1 MANRFHQFASSFVK
15 IFKVKSIQ
23 FTITVSLTLIIA
35 IVLLF
40 VGVMYQR
47 FSQTAEQNAELNT
60 QQIVDQVRFNLE
72 DYLRNMSDLFAV
84 AHQKIE
90 GNQNTSMTRLTDQLS
105 TILDTRNDIVSLTLF
120 TDKGGLVTS
129 LPSVELRKNTD
140 WTQQSWFKSAMENKN
155 HLSFSQPHVQNL
167 YKGQYKWVVSMSKS
181 ITFYQNNQK
190 IDGVLLIDVNFKTID
205 NLCQRVSLGKKG
217 YVYIIDESAGNIVY
231 HPQQQLIYIGLKFE
245 NVEQALKYTYGSFA
259 DNSHGDKRLI
269 TVRTVNNIGWKIIGV
284 SYKDEIVTTQQEI
297 RTFIVWLLIVVLVFV
312 LLISAFMSTKISRPI
327 RKLKTSMEQ
336 VEQGDFNISIH
347 IKGTDEVEQLSR
359 RFNIMVARIRQ
370 LMDQII
376 GEQEA
381 KRKYEFEVLQAQ
393 INPHFLYNTLN
404 SIVRM
409 VGTGKNEDVIT
420 SITSLSKLFR
430 ISLSRGKAIIT
441 VEEELEHI
449 RNYLILQ
456 KIRYKNKFDYVIDVE
471 DEVLPY
477 LTIKLILQP
486 IVENAIYHGI
496 EFMPSGGLI
505 QISARIEAGKI
516 LFQVRDNGVGIPPQ
530 MLQTILSGQVKSD
543 KGSGV
548 GFKNVHERIKLFHGP
563 DYGLEIESEP
573 DEGTCVS
580 IWMPLMK
587 EERIG

>member
-1 MANRFHQFASSFVK
+1 MADLFRKIASSIVK
-15 IFKVKSIQ
+15 VFKVKSIQ
-23 FTITVSLTLIIA
+23 FTITLSLTLITA

-40 VGVMYQR
+40 VGIMYQK
-47 FSQTAEQNAELNT
+47 FSQTAEQNAELST
-60 QQIVDQVRFNLE
+60 EQIVDQVRFNLE
-72 DYLRNMSDLFAV
+72 DYLRDMSDLFAL
-84 AHQKIE
+84 AHQKISNN
-90 GNQNTSMTRLTDQLS
+90 GNTPMPRLSEQLA
-105 TILDTRNDIVSLTLF
+105 TILDTRKDIVSLTLF
-120 TDKGGLVTS
+120 TNKGELAAS
-129 LPSVELRKNTD
+129 LPSLELRKTTD
-140 WTQQSWFKSAMENKN
+140 WTQMSWFKSALENTN

-181 ITFYQNNQK
+181 ISFYQNNQR

-245 NVEQALKYTYGSFA
+245 NVEQALKYTYGSYA
-259 DNSHGDKRLI
+259 DNTHGEKRLI

-297 RTFIVWLLIVVLVFV
+297 RAFIFWLLVVVLIFV
-312 LLISAFMSTKISRPI
+312 LLISAYMSTKISRPI

-347 IKGTDEVEQLSR
+347 VKGTDEVEQLSK
-359 RFNIMVARIRQ
+359 RFNIMVARTRQ

-404 SIVRM
+404 SVVRM
-409 VGTGKNEDVIT
+409 VGIGKNEDVIT

-430 ISLSRGKAIIT
+430 ISLSRGKTIIT
-441 VEEELEHI
+441 VAEELEHI

-456 KIRYKNKFDYVIDVE
+456 KIRYKNKFDYVIECE
-471 DEVLPY
+471 DEVLHY
-477 LTIKLILQP
+477 MTIKLILQP

-496 EFMPSGGLI
+496 EFMADGGLI
-505 QISARIEAGKI
+505 EISAGIKDGKI
-516 LFQVRDNGVGIPPQ
+516 LFLVRDNGVGIPPQ
-530 MLQTILSGQVKSD
+530 MLQTILSGQVKSE

-548 GFKNVHERIKLFHGP
+548 GFKNVHERIKLFFGP
-563 DYGLEIESEP
+563 DYGLEIESEME
-573 DEGTCVS
+573 EGTCVS
-580 IWMPLMK
+580 IWLPLKK
-587 EERIG
+587 EEGME